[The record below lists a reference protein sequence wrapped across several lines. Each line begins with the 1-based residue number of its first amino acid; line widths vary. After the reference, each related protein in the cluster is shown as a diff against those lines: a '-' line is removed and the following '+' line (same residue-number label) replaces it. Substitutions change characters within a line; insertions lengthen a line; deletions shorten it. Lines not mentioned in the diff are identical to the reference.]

1 MFNNVRKMLKLG
13 ARKKSYVTR
22 DGRRY
27 LGGGG
32 SIPTALSF
40 YKGKTYDNAYPN
52 ITKIANAF
60 MTIRPFAIDG
70 NGKPVEN
77 VSALNAIYRPNQQM
91 SAVDFREALMVM
103 TLVHRKVYLAVWH
116 YENGEAVIGKG
127 ATADNL
133 AGFTF
138 LEGVS
143 EVVSSG
149 AKKYLTAGATYD
161 EAEVIEIYSGF
172 DPYNLSRG
180 YSPSVAANKWA
191 NLDDYIAAYEAG
203 LFENGAVPA
212 GQFIITAATIED
224 FNKQVDEMERRH
236 RGSGRNNNVIYTH
249 RPISDETGLPV
260 EAQIQWIPFAQ
271 SNKDMNLESLFDQ
284 ANKKLDSAYGVPDEI
299 KGFLKNSNYASVAV
313 AERVFLT
320 YTVDPLALK
329 IWTRFTFELNRITG
343 GLGYAITYKID
354 IPNLADEDKVRAETR
369 NIEGGIIRDMIAAGF
384 SIDSIVDAF
393 QLSNSYKLL
402 RLETKPTAPV
412 INNDKPEV
420 DDGGEVDSAPDS
432 IDNPSEK
439 VALPTK
445 SHQCEHKHKSANPED
460 QGVVDDVAEVV
471 RKYMQKQIDVAIE
484 GEASKSAGDTEES
497 DITLM
502 VAEIMAVLT
511 AYMLSKG
518 QISYEQGLA
527 LLEANGIAINNTSR
541 FVVNELTKAQYLVY
555 LTNVARSY
563 SDDTAASIRSVLARG
578 QYEGWDKETLA
589 RSLRDIMNTDEWRV
603 QRMARTEEHRCVG
616 QSSVNAMQQLMHE
629 TGAKIYKV
637 WHTNGAGCE
646 FCQAMNGKKE
656 LVTNSFLVRGDK
668 LEGAD
673 GGMFLNDFAD
683 IDSANMHPNCGC
695 YIQYEVAS

>member
-13 ARKKSYVTR
+13 ARKKSYITR

-224 FNKQVDEMERRH
+224 F
-236 RGSGRNNNVIYTH
+236 
-249 RPISDETGLPV
+249 
-260 EAQIQWIPFAQ
+260 
-271 SNKDMNLESLFDQ
+271 
-284 ANKKLDSAYGVPDEI
+284 
-299 KGFLKNSNYASVAV
+299 
-313 AERVFLT
+313 
-320 YTVDPLALK
+320 
-329 IWTRFTFELNRITG
+329 
-343 GLGYAITYKID
+343 
-354 IPNLADEDKVRAETR
+354 
-369 NIEGGIIRDMIAAGF
+369 
-384 SIDSIVDAF
+384 
-393 QLSNSYKLL
+393 
-402 RLETKPTAPV
+402 
-412 INNDKPEV
+412 
-420 DDGGEVDSAPDS
+420 
-432 IDNPSEK
+432 
-439 VALPTK
+439 
-445 SHQCEHKHKSANPED
+445 
-460 QGVVDDVAEVV
+460 
-471 RKYMQKQIDVAIE
+471 
-484 GEASKSAGDTEES
+484 
-497 DITLM
+497 
-502 VAEIMAVLT
+502 
-511 AYMLSKG
+511 
-518 QISYEQGLA
+518 
-527 LLEANGIAINNTSR
+527 
-541 FVVNELTKAQYLVY
+541 
-555 LTNVARSY
+555 
-563 SDDTAASIRSVLARG
+563 
-578 QYEGWDKETLA
+578 
-589 RSLRDIMNTDEWRV
+589 
-603 QRMARTEEHRCVG
+603 
-616 QSSVNAMQQLMHE
+616 
-629 TGAKIYKV
+629 
-637 WHTNGAGCE
+637 
-646 FCQAMNGKKE
+646 
-656 LVTNSFLVRGDK
+656 
-668 LEGAD
+668 
-673 GGMFLNDFAD
+673 
-683 IDSANMHPNCGC
+683 
-695 YIQYEVAS
+695 